1 MVLLATVAFAAPH
14 LAASADRG
22 PATYIVE
29 PGDTL
34 SDIADRFGTTVDAL
48 AALNGLL
55 DPSRITVGT
64 VLRLRDDEQAVH
76 PVSTFSYQV
85 QPGDTLSEIALE
97 FGTTA
102 EAIAALNGI
111 SETNVIRTGMALGI
125 PTAQMASRSASM
137 VYVVR
142 PGDSLSS
149 VAEAYGV
156 TVSSLRQTNGLLTDV
171 IRVGQVMDIP
181 ASSLPQLSAQTANAL
196 QRAAGESG
204 VDPYLLMA
212 LALMES
218 GWQNHVVSSAG
229 AVGLMQLMPD
239 TAEWTVDYLASGADN
254 WHLSIEDNARVGA
267 AYLAH
272 LLFIE
277 GGDVDG
283 ALASYYQGWAAY
295 KQYGMYDETRDY
307 VDDVLALEARLRAGD

>member
-1 MVLLATVAFAAPH
+1 MAFAAPH
-14 LAASADRG
+14 LAASASRI
-22 PATYIVE
+22 PATYVVE

-48 AALNGLL
+48 AVLNGLV
-55 DPSRITVGT
+55 DPSRIVAGT
-64 VLRLRDDEQAVH
+64 VLRLRDEEQVQQSI
-76 PVSTFSYQV
+76 STLSYRV
-85 QPGDTLSEIALE
+85 QPGDTLWEIALE
-97 FGTTA
+97 FGTTP

-111 SETNVIRTGMALGI
+111 SETNVLATGTELDI
-125 PTAQMASRSASM
+125 PTPQTTSRPTSM
-137 VYVVR
+137 VYIVR

-149 VAEAYGV
+149 VAESHSV
-156 TVSSLRQTNGLLTDV
+156 TVSSLRQANGLTTDV
-171 IRVGQVMDIP
+171 IRIGQVLDIP
-181 ASSLPQLSAQTANAL
+181 TSAIPQLSVRTANAL
-196 QRAAGESG
+196 NQAAGESG

-254 WHLSIEDNARVGA
+254 WHVSLEDNARVGA

-277 GGDVDG
+277 GGDVEG

-307 VDDVLALEARLRAGD
+307 VEDVLALEARLRADE